1 MFFVVNLKLI
11 IIENKVIMLIIIKIL
26 VNGKKI
32 ELYYLLELEFLWK
45 INKVYNI
52 IVIEIGKDI
61 ILYYYPENLWLIE
74 AEWKR

>member
-32 ELYYLLELEFLWK
+32 ELYYLLELEFL
-45 INKVYNI
+45 
-52 IVIEIGKDI
+52 
-61 ILYYYPENLWLIE
+61 
-74 AEWKR
+74 